1 MSSDPLYFLGVDGG
15 GSKCRVRIRDAQG
28 RILGESVGGASNIY
42 QDFSGAI
49 ATIVATASDAAA
61 YAGLDMAWLHA
72 GMGLAGIVT
81 SVGAE
86 KIEAANLPFAS
97 VIADNDAYAACMGA
111 FSGEDGGIVIAGTG
125 SIGFGLVGGTRHM
138 VGGWGFQ
145 LGDHGSG
152 AWVGHH
158 AVRRAALAIDGLLQ
172 PTRLVENIL
181 SRAGRTRFDLSRWS
195 EQAAPKDYA
204 QFAPIVFECAASGDV
219 QGMMI
224 VIEGAA
230 AISNLGRALL
240 ARGTKTICLLGGLSK
255 VYPPYLDA
263 DVKRALVEPQADAMD
278 GAIMMARR
286 ARGLPERWA

>member
-1 MSSDPLYFLGVDGG
+1 M
-15 GSKCRVRIRDAQG
+15 
-28 RILGESVGGASNIY
+28 
-42 QDFSGAI
+42 
-49 ATIVATASDAAA
+49 
-61 YAGLDMAWLHA
+61 
-72 GMGLAGIVT
+72 
-81 SVGAE
+81 
-86 KIEAANLPFAS
+86 
-97 VIADNDAYAACMGA
+97 
-111 FSGEDGGIVIAGTG
+111 
-125 SIGFGLVGGTRHM
+125 
-138 VGGWGFQ
+138 
-145 LGDHGSG
+145 
-152 AWVGHH
+152 
-158 AVRRAALAIDGLLQ
+158 AIDGLLQ